1 MHFLKTINNCNQITI
16 FTKLKTI
23 LESVMIIKKTCF
35 CLILFLLISKGNAQT
50 KAYVIHTVAFYNF
63 ENLFDT
69 INDPITNDE
78 EWTPT
83 GDQHWNTKKYH
94 QKLENLARVLSEIGT
109 SENPN
114 SPTFIGGVEIENQ
127 GVLEDLIKEPKLIDK
142 DYGII
147 HFDSPDKR
155 GIDVALLYQKKQ
167 FQPTSYINV
176 PLYVYKGA
184 QPVKENSKTD
194 SSENLETEDVIQVST
209 KNHRIYTRDQLL
221 VTGFLNGEELHII
234 VNHWPSRA
242 GGEKKSS
249 PYREA
254 AGALNRKIIDSL
266 QHINPSAKVITMGD
280 LNDSPFNNS
289 VKKALGAKGKIQE
302 VNQLG
307 IYNPFEEMANKG
319 LGTIAFR
326 DSWDIFDQVMVSE
339 SLLQKDYKTY
349 QYWKAGIYNKPF
361 LIQKSGKYKGYPLR
375 HSLTEIGFSDHFP
388 VYIYLIK
395 EKK

>member
-1 MHFLKTINNCNQITI
+1 
-16 FTKLKTI
+16 
-23 LESVMIIKKTCF
+23 MIRKVLSSLF
-35 CLILFLLISKGNAQT
+35 VFLLLFKGHAQN
-50 KAYVIHTVAFYNF
+50 KSFVIHTVAFYNF
-63 ENLFDT
+63 ENCFDT
-69 INDPITNDE
+69 INDPETNDE

-83 GDQHWNTKKYH
+83 GDQHWNTKKYQ

-109 SENPN
+109 SANPN
-114 SPTFIGGVEIENQ
+114 SPTFIGGAEIENQ
-127 GVLEDLIKEPKLIDK
+127 GVLEDLIRQPKMIDK

-167 FQPTSYINV
+167 FQPTSYANI
-176 PLYVYKGA
+176 PLYVYKGE
-184 QPVKENSKTD
+184 QPIKETSKAD
-194 SSENLETEDVIQVST
+194 SQEDLETEDLIQLNT
-209 KNHRIYTRDQLL
+209 KNYRVYTRDQLL
-221 VTGFLNGEELHII
+221 VTGFLNGEEIHII
-234 VNHWPSRA
+234 VNHWPSRS
-242 GGEKKSS
+242 GGEKKTS
-249 PYREA
+249 PFREA
-254 AGALNRKIIDSL
+254 AGTLNRKIIDSL
-266 QHINPSAKVITMGD
+266 QHINPNAKIITMGD

-289 VKKALGAKGKIQE
+289 VKIALGAKGKIQDVGE
-302 VNQLG
+302 FG

-326 DSWDIFDQVMVSE
+326 DSWDIFDQVMVSG
-339 SLLQKDYKTY
+339 SLLQKDYNTF

>member
-1 MHFLKTINNCNQITI
+1 MIT
-16 FTKLKTI
+16 KN
-23 LESVMIIKKTCF
+23 TCF
-35 CLILFLLISKGNAQT
+35 FLILFLFMSKGNAQT
-50 KAYVIHTVAFYNF
+50 KAFSIHTVAFYNF
-63 ENLFDT
+63 ENCFDT

-78 EWTPT
+78 DWIPN
-83 GDQHWNTKKYH
+83 GAQHWNTKKYR

-109 SENPN
+109 GENPN
-114 SPTFIGGVEIENQ
+114 SPTLIGGAEIENQ
-127 GVLEDLIKEPKLIDK
+127 GVLEDLIKQPKLVDK
-142 DYGII
+142 EYGII

-167 FQPTSYINV
+167 FQPTSYINI
-176 PLYVYKGA
+176 PLYVYKEA
-184 QPVKENSKTD
+184 AVIEEKSQTET
-194 SSENLETEDVIQVST
+194 SEDVETGDVIQVNS

-221 VTGFLNGEELHII
+221 VTGFLNGEEIHII
-234 VNHWPSRA
+234 VNHWPSRS

-266 QHINPSAKVITMGD
+266 QRINPNAKVITMGD

-289 VKKALGAKGKIQE
+289 VKKALGAKGKIQDVGE
-302 VNQLG
+302 FG

-326 DSWDIFDQVMVSE
+326 DSWDIFDQVMVSQ
-339 SLLQKDYKTY
+339 SLLQKDYSSY

-375 HSLTEIGFSDHFP
+375 HSLTEVGFSDHFP
-388 VYIYLIK
+388 VYIYLIR

>member
-1 MHFLKTINNCNQITI
+1 MIRATVSFL
-16 FTKLKTI
+16 F
-23 LESVMIIKKTCF
+23 VF
-35 CLILFLLISKGNAQT
+35 LFLFKGNAQN
-50 KAYVIHTVAFYNF
+50 KSFIIHTAAFYNF

-78 EWTPT
+78 EWTPA

-94 QKLENLARVLSEIGT
+94 QKLENLSRVLAEIGT
-109 SENPN
+109 GENPN
-114 SPTFIGGVEIENQ
+114 SPTFIGGAEIENQ
-127 GVLEDLIKEPKLIDK
+127 SVLEDLIKQPKLIDK

-167 FQPTSYINV
+167 FQPTSFVNI
-176 PLYVYKGA
+176 PLYVYKGE
-184 QPVKENSKTD
+184 QPIKEEAKTD
-194 SSENLETEDVIQVST
+194 SSENIETEDVIQVST
-209 KNHRIYTRDQLL
+209 NNHRVYTRDQLL
-221 VTGFLNGEELHII
+221 VTGFLNGEEIHII
-234 VNHWPSRA
+234 VNHWPSRS

-249 PYREA
+249 PFREA

-266 QHINPSAKVITMGD
+266 QRINPNAKVITMGD

-289 VKKALGAKGKIQE
+289 VKKALGAKGKIQ
-302 VNQLG
+302 NIDSFG

-326 DSWDIFDQVMVSE
+326 DSWDIFDQVMVSG
-339 SLLQKDYKTY
+339 SLLQKDYSSF

-388 VYIYLIK
+388 IYVYLIK